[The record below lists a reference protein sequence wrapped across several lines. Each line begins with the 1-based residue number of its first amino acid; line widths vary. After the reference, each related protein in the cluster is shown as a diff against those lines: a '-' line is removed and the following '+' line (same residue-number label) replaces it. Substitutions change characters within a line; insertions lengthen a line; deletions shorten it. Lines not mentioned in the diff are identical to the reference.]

1 MVAGIAEND
10 RPGSIQVVKLPFERV
25 LEVQAHSL
33 PIERLRLSYD
43 NKFLF
48 SAGQDGVFGIFSLSD
63 SEKKDISQINQ
74 SDEILIEK
82 QERDKFQADIEHLKN
97 NIEIEK
103 QKREATIQQELDKK
117 NKKIHDLTQDIENK
131 EIENNTRYEQLLE
144 SKREME
150 RNNKD
155 KITQM
160 IQAHEVEMER
170 RRQDYN
176 DKIDADRQRLEELQE
191 QKDEDT
197 RKFEERLN
205 ELSLHHEKIIKELKQ
220 D

>member
-1 MVAGIAEND
+1 MIAGIAEND

-43 NKFLF
+43 NKYLF
-48 SAGQDGVFGIFSLSD
+48 SAGQDGVFGIFSLTD
-63 SEKKDISQINQ
+63 SEKKDMSQIHQ

-97 NIEIEK
+97 QIEIEK
-103 QKREATIQQELDKK
+103 QKKEATIQQELDKK
-117 NKKIHDLTQDIENK
+117 NKKIHDLSQDIENK
-131 EIENNTRYEQLLE
+131 EIENNSRYEQLLE

-176 DKIDADRQRLEELQE
+176 DKIDADRQRLEELQD
-191 QKDEDT
+191 QKE
-197 RKFEERLN
+197 
-205 ELSLHHEKIIKELKQ
+205 
-220 D
+220 